1 MPKLRKLKKR
11 QKFGYNRSRKRMRKT
26 TEKHQSKNA
35 RVTCEVLKKE
45 WDTAKP
51 VKSNLESMGLVF
63 DANSAVKNKSTKR
76 KFLENLTKGVTA
88 EGERVPATDS
98 SDAPEIESDVVV
110 KLRDEAEKSG
120 KKSTFRL
127 PAEDVRWVTKMMDRH
142 GDDFAAMSRDPD
154 NIFQLTANK
163 IRRKVTKFISVPEQF
178 EPYAKERGLLDD
190 AKKILDGE
198 GYEDES

>member
-1 MPKLRKLKKR
+1 MVFRP
-11 QKFGYNRSRKRMRKT
+11 FVTKT
-26 TEKHQSKNA
+26 TERELYFSLHC
-35 RVTCEVLKKE
+35 R
-45 WDTAKP
+45 
-51 VKSNLESMGLVF
+51 G
-63 DANSAVKNKSTKR
+63 
-76 KFLENLTKGVTA
+76 
-88 EGERVPATDS
+88 
-98 SDAPEIESDVVV
+98 
-110 KLRDEAEKSG
+110 
-120 KKSTFRL
+120 
-127 PAEDVRWVTKMMDRH
+127 RWVTKMMDRH